1 MVAGSIT
8 STAAL
13 NFHPAAPAAVLLQQ
27 QLLAAAPAAQLL
39 LSALRQALV
48 PGPVHLHMLLC
59 HIHGLQG
66 RTCTREEDTLV
77 LIFSSTL
84 SFNDTALILTLLTVS
99 EKAAAL

>member
-1 MVAGSIT
+1 MVADSIM

-13 NFHPAAPAAVLLQQ
+13 NFHPTAQAAALQQ
-27 QLLAAAPAAQLL
+27 QLLAAAPPAQLL

-59 HIHGLQG
+59 RIHGLQG
-66 RTCTREEDTLV
+66 RTCTREEDILV

-84 SFNDTALILTLLTVS
+84 SFKDLALIYNLLTIS
-99 EKAAAL
+99 KKAAAL